1 MYNKYKKIWL
11 AFQEIERISEEAISL
26 DDKFDELEQDLD
38 THQLGNNV
46 ADTDNLIREHESK
59 RAVLDNVGH
68 PLIQRGEHLIS
79 SIKANEPPVP
89 PSQNFPGSPASMPS
103 QERQQVEGIVT
114 HLKLRC
120 SQLMDMWEKRWK
132 ELMQCM
138 DLREFEA
145 GYQKVQKSAM
155 GLGGAV
161 SHLVRHVYLTLD
173 SVE

>member
-1 MYNKYKKIWL
+1 MCL
-11 AFQEIERISEEAISL
+11 PFQEIERLSDEAISL
-26 DDKFDELEQDLD
+26 DGKFDELEQDLD
-38 THQLGNNV
+38 THQLGSNLT
-46 ADTDNLIREHESK
+46 DTDDLIREHESK
-59 RAVLDNVGH
+59 RSVLDNVGH

-79 SIKANEPPVP
+79 SIKANEPPVA

-145 GYQKVQKSAM
+145 GYQKVQTFVM
-155 GLGGAV
+155 GVG
-161 SHLVRHVYLTLD
+161 D
-173 SVE
+173 SDE

>member
-1 MYNKYKKIWL
+1 MYDKYKNICL
-11 AFQEIERISEEAISL
+11 AFQEIERISDEAISL

-38 THQLGNNV
+38 THQLGSNV
-46 ADTDNLIREHESK
+46 TDTDNLIREHESK
-59 RAVLDNVGH
+59 RSVLDDFGH

-79 SIKANEPPVP
+79 LIKANEPPVP
-89 PSQNFPGSPASMPS
+89 ASQNFPGSPASMPS
-103 QERQQVEGIVT
+103 HERQQIEGIVT

-145 GYQKVQKSAM
+145 GYQNVSDTCH
-155 GLGGAV
+155 GVGGADE
-161 SHLVRHVYLTLD
+161 SVRHVHLTLD
-173 SVE
+173 SIE